1 MTLNNSIHKLEG
13 MKGMGIMSEVEVVD
27 EAAIKRA
34 LTRITYEILEKNKGV
49 EDLVLVGIK
58 TRGVYLAQRLAERIK
73 QLEGAEVPA
82 LELDISFYRD
92 DIENKEPV
100 IGLDEAAFPVSVE
113 GKNVVVVDDVLY
125 TGRTIRAALDALIDL
140 GRPKKIL
147 LAVLVD
153 RGHRELPIRADF
165 VGKNVPTAQEET
177 INVALKEIDG
187 IDHVIIR
194 KQTNE

>member
-1 MTLNNSIHKLEG
+1 
-13 MKGMGIMSEVEVVD
+13 MGIKSEVEVVD

-49 EDLVLVGIK
+49 QDLVLVGIK

-73 QLEGAEVPA
+73 QLEGADVSVG
-82 LELDISFYRD
+82 ELDISFYRD
-92 DIENKEPV
+92 DIENKETLT
-100 IGLDEAAFPVSVE
+100 GLDDSSLPVSVE
-113 GKNVVVVDDVLY
+113 NKNVVVVDDVLY

-140 GRPKKIL
+140 GRPKKIF

-165 VGKNVPTAQEET
+165 VGKNVPTSLEET
-177 INVALKEIDG
+177 INVSLKEIDG
-187 IDHVIIR
+187 IDHVVIQ
-194 KQTNE
+194 KKANE